1 MDVRTLEC
9 ECMNKGVAVYLVHM
23 SKRRLT
29 DLVGDFK
36 RGDKS
41 DDPPIICDFCGK
53 AVQNTR

>member
-1 MDVRTLEC
+1 
-9 ECMNKGVAVYLVHM
+9 MNKGVAVYLVHM